1 MILIRIF
8 KYENSFT
15 LLLANNA
22 LCFVALS
29 PDPFTPCPQLALPRP
44 GTSRNIHS
52 TECFVAV
59 QVARGKPPK
68 MHKRNAE
75 LSPNFQGD
83 MGGEWPAGESSAASR
98 SILPCQPDSSEFRPS
113 ICLGPRLHSI
123 ICRFSPLRE
132 GSRTY
137 RAPGQRQLS
146 WVLGGDCQKLSSILI
161 ICDIR
166 LK

>member
-29 PDPFTPCPQLALPRP
+29 PDPFTPCPQLALPRR
-44 GTSRNIHS
+44 GTSRNM
-52 TECFVAV
+52 
-59 QVARGKPPK
+59 VARGKPPK

-146 WVLGGDCQKLSSILI
+146 WVLGGDCQKLLSILI
-161 ICDIR
+161 YLRYSI
-166 LK
+166 KVMVWSW